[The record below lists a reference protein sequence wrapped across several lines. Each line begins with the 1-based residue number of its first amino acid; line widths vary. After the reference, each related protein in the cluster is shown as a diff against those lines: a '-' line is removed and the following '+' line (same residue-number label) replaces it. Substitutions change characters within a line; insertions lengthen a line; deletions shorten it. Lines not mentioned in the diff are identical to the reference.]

1 MRKQLTALL
10 LAGVMALAA
19 CAQEATDGTN
29 ATDAPAGP
37 VTTSAGAE
45 TTTAGADTT
54 AAGDSE
60 TIAEFQ
66 AEIDELATAIGESA
80 AAEELTEAWDALS
93 DDLAVAVAS
102 IQEDGTIARAEIE
115 SGLESFQE
123 RLDELDVEENVR
135 TAWEAL
141 RSHLEQLLS

>member
-1 MRKQLTALL
+1 MRKLTALL
-10 LAGVMALAA
+10 LAGLMAVSA
-19 CAQEATDGTN
+19 CAQESTDGPDATDSTSAPP
-29 ATDAPAGP
+29 ATTA
-37 VTTSAGAE
+37 AGAE
-45 TTTAGADTT
+45 TTSAGN
-54 AAGDSE
+54 SE

-66 AEIDELATAIGESA
+66 AEIDEMATAIGESE
-80 AAEELTEAWDALS
+80 AAEELTEAWDGLS
-93 DDLAVAVAS
+93 DDLAAAIAS

-115 SGLESFQE
+115 SGLESFEE

>member
-1 MRKQLTALL
+1 MRMQLTALL

-19 CAQEATDGTN
+19 CAQESTDGT
-29 ATDAPAGP
+29 DAPDATAGT

-102 IQEDGTIARAEIE
+102 IQEDGTIAREEIE
-115 SGLESFQE
+115 SGLESFEE